1 MLQSMHI
8 AGWAMVVFLGLPML
22 AYVALSVRYIA
33 RTSNRQRAIGVL
45 VVALSAVLS
54 FGALLVKHPVVE
66 AAEKSAYFA
75 AAVLFVLTVAATL
88 YDLRVSRF
96 LAESIADEP
105 VGDSTPVRPSPP
117 PQ

>member
-1 MLQSMHI
+1 MHI

-45 VVALSAVLS
+45 VAALSAVLS

-96 LAESIADEP
+96 LAESIAENP
-105 VGDSTPVRPSPP
+105 
-117 PQ
+117 